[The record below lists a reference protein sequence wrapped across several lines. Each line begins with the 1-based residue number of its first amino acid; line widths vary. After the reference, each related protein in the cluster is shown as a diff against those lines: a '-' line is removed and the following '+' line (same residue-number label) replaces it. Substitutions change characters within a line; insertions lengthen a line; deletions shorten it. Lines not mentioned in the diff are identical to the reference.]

1 MKLRALHYSWVM
13 TAMSFFILAM
23 NALAVVG
30 FGVFLKPL
38 TEEFG
43 WERGALSGAFSLG
56 ALSTG
61 ILALIAGRFS
71 DRYGPRIFVTI
82 AGLLLG
88 SGFLLMSQISSLWQV
103 YLVWGLLIGVGLGC
117 SVTPVISTIPR
128 WFSKKR
134 GIALAVTVSGFNFG
148 ATVGPILIQW
158 LISNYSWQIAFIVL
172 GMIPLVINIPLAQFL
187 KRNPQQMGLKPYGED
202 APAETDLTTDSD
214 TWGLTLTQAVKTWR
228 FWVFASLQFAFGFS
242 MQIVVVHIVPHATDI
257 GIPAIIAATIL
268 SISAGGRIVGNLTTG
283 FLADRIRARLVLSF
297 CFIVSTL
304 SLAWLLFVTDIS
316 GFFAFAIL
324 FGITSGGI
332 IPLLTLV
339 PAELFGLRNLGVFSG
354 AFLLFGTSGG
364 ALGSPFAG
372 YIFDVIGSYRVA
384 FIVSVVIGTLAVIL
398 SLILTRARVDV
409 E

>member
-1 MKLRALHYSWVM
+1 M

-23 NALAVVG
+23 NALAVAG

-61 ILALIAGRFS
+61 ILALIAGRLS

-214 TWGLTLTQAVKTWR
+214 TWGLTLTQAVKTWH

-384 FIVSVVIGTLAVIL
+384 FTVSVVIGTLAVIL

>member
-1 MKLRALHYSWVM
+1 M

>member
-1 MKLRALHYSWVM
+1 
-13 TAMSFFILAM
+13 MSFFILAM
-23 NALAVVG
+23 NALAVAG

-61 ILALIAGRFS
+61 ILALIAGRLS

-103 YLVWGLLIGVGLGC
+103 YLVWGLLIGIGPGC

-214 TWGLTLTQAVKTWR
+214 TWGLTLTQAVKTWH

-384 FIVSVVIGTLAVIL
+384 FTVSVVIGTLAVIL

>member
-1 MKLRALHYSWVM
+1 M

-23 NALAVVG
+23 NALAVAG

-61 ILALIAGRFS
+61 ILALIAGRLS

-103 YLVWGLLIGVGLGC
+103 YLVWGLLIGIGPGC

-214 TWGLTLTQAVKTWR
+214 TWGLTLTQAVKTWH

-384 FIVSVVIGTLAVIL
+384 FTVSVVIGTLAVIL

>member
-1 MKLRALHYSWVM
+1 M

-61 ILALIAGRFS
+61 ILALIAGRLS

-172 GMIPLVINIPLAQFL
+172 GLIPLVINIPLAQFL

-384 FIVSVVIGTLAVIL
+384 FTVSVVIGTLAVIL

>member
-1 MKLRALHYSWVM
+1 
-13 TAMSFFILAM
+13 
-23 NALAVVG
+23 
-30 FGVFLKPL
+30 
-38 TEEFG
+38 
-43 WERGALSGAFSLG
+43 
-56 ALSTG
+56 
-61 ILALIAGRFS
+61 
-71 DRYGPRIFVTI
+71 
-82 AGLLLG
+82 
-88 SGFLLMSQISSLWQV
+88 
-103 YLVWGLLIGVGLGC
+103 
-117 SVTPVISTIPR
+117 
-128 WFSKKR
+128 
-134 GIALAVTVSGFNFG
+134 
-148 ATVGPILIQW
+148 
-158 LISNYSWQIAFIVL
+158 FIVL

>member
-1 MKLRALHYSWVM
+1 M

-61 ILALIAGRFS
+61 ILALIAGRLS

-384 FIVSVVIGTLAVIL
+384 FTVSVVIGTLAVIL